1 MKKQKS
7 STNVALACYYKM
19 LLKKLRSKDLTVF
32 DTRMESCFSLWKMTP
47 FRGGN
52 KIKMYVQFSL
62 TGVESS
68 RVD

>member
-19 LLKKLRSKDLTVF
+19 LLKKLKSMDLTVF

-47 FRGGN
+47 FRGGGD
-52 KIKMYVQFSL
+52 KIKKYVQFSL
-62 TGVESS
+62 SGVELS
-68 RVD
+68 